1 MTIITIHLI
10 MKQYI
15 LNNLIDK
22 SGFNSKLALSCLY
35 ILNMLSET
43 DVFFYDIGLYINNL
57 FNDKSTI
64 KDFNILICALYTIL
78 LSYYSIYDL
87 PCMLNK
93 NISNK
98 KISPHIVFGEAL
110 IQLSTLTLI
119 TETQN
124 TLMNL
129 SNLRRLDILIII
141 NNNINNYII
150 RSDSTSNFI
159 DIKKEHVQTDIT
171 QFKKTVFTI
180 MIKSILLLNN
190 ISYEKIELYDDNIE
204 AMLCNILSNTNN
216 INYNLIRNLIQE
228 IRSS

>member
-10 MKQYI
+10 MKQYM
-15 LNNLIDK
+15 LNNLIAK
-22 SGFNSKLALSCLY
+22 SGFDNKLALSCLY

-57 FNDKSTI
+57 FNNKSTT
-64 KDFNILICALYTIL
+64 KDFNILICSLYTIL

-93 NISNK
+93 NISSK

-110 IQLSTLTLI
+110 IQLSNLTLI

-124 TLMNL
+124 TLMSL
-129 SNLRRLDILIII
+129 SNLRRLDILLII
-141 NNNINNYII
+141 NNNLNNYILE
-150 RSDSTSNFI
+150 SVSTANFI
-159 DIKKEHVQTDIT
+159 DIKRHHILQDINN
-171 QFKKTVFTI
+171 FKKTVLTI

-190 ISYEKIELYDDNIE
+190 FSYEKVESHNDIIDS
-204 AMLCNILSNTNN
+204 LSSKVISNYSN
-216 INYNLIRNLIQE
+216 INYILIRNLIEE